1 MTVQDFGLISSVAA
15 LRLAFSSYNF
25 EPSVYVPDILTVF
38 LTHTIRSCGNA
49 LNKAI
54 KFPPRL
60 MNLLTPLYKTN
71 PYSAANKPSTR
82 NPTPSFVT
90 FLPNLYVSYWQF
102 KLTT

>member
-1 MTVQDFGLISSVAA
+1 VTVQDFGLISSVAA

-60 MNLLTPLYKTN
+60 TISWHPCTRPILTVLLTNPLLVTQHLR
-71 PYSAANKPSTR
+71 SW
-82 NPTPSFVT
+82 PSFQI
-90 FLPNLYVSYWQF
+90 FMSAIGNLS
-102 KLTT
+102 